1 MFTVNRVFL
10 ASWYVLRDL
19 QFFFKFHEYPA
30 AKINLCE
37 KKYPGKKS
45 RTDQDKSR
53 KSRKMSF
60 F

>member
-37 KKYPGKKS
+37 KKYPGKKIKDTKINQEKVE
-45 RTDQDKSR
+45 R
-53 KSRKMSF
+53 
-60 F
+60 